1 MLGIHV
7 DDDIDLRLHEPRHA
21 EELFRLVDANR
32 DHLRKWLGWVD
43 SSTSAEDTRRFISDT
58 LAELAEGREYGFAIL
73 QGGELVG
80 GIGLR
85 VSTEIREAEV
95 GYWLAAAAQ
104 GQGIVTRATRAVIG
118 FAFDDL
124 GMDRVVIKCAEANAR
139 SRAVPERLGFTHEGT
154 LRRRD
159 VVPGQDPR
167 DQMIYGL
174 LRSEW
179 TDGAP
184 P

>member
-1 MLGIHV
+1 VLGIHV
-7 DDDIDLRLHEPRHA
+7 DDHIELRLHEPRHA

-43 SSTSAEDTRRFISDT
+43 SSTSPEDTRRFIRDT
-58 LAELAEGREYGFAIL
+58 LAELANGGEYGFAIL
-73 QGGELVG
+73 QRGELVG

-85 VSTEIREAEV
+85 VSTEIREAEI

-104 GQGIVTRATRAVIG
+104 GQGTVTRATRAVIR

-124 GMDRVVIKCAEANAR
+124 GTNRVVIKCAEANAK
-139 SRAVPERLGFTHEGT
+139 SRAVPERLGFTLEGT

-159 VVPGQDPR
+159 VVPGQEPR
-167 DQMIYGL
+167 DQVLYAL

-179 TDGAP
+179 TD
-184 P
+184 